1 MERKLYRNTH
11 DKKLA
16 GVCSGLAEYFDV
28 DVTLVRV
35 AFIVAVLAGLS
46 GILAYI
52 IFWIIVPAKPLFH
65 SSYSNRHRTADYR
78 IYDDPAQGPVQ

>member
-1 MERKLYRNTH
+1 MERKLYRNTQ

-16 GVCSGLAEYFDV
+16 GVCSGLAEYFDI

-52 IFWIIVPAKPLFH
+52 IFWIVVPAKPFTRG
-65 SSYSNRHRTADYR
+65 SYPGRNYTTEYR
-78 IYDDPAQGPVQ
+78 VYEDHA